1 MALAETALTDEQFQ
15 ALIAD
20 PAQITSHEIALEILD
35 VLDGEIA
42 EIQAQIDQAAVES
55 ITKPLTP
62 ERQAWLKRASY
73 AAAMRRNERHRVMQR
88 DKEIRGTKFH
98 GGKPKDPEVGKL
110 KQARLLEE
118 ATVRKAGKQLGT
130 ERERTRQMEIAQ
142 KRRELRAGML
152 RSALKD
158 IAELAT
164 ESGAE
169 WAQRRAK
176 RALEETSQ

>member
-1 MALAETALTDEQFQ
+1 MSLAEPELTDEQFQ
-15 ALIAD
+15 VMIDD
-20 PAQITSHEIALEILD
+20 PAHITSHDVALEVLG

-55 ITKPLTP
+55 ITKPLSP

-98 GGKPKDPEVGKL
+98 GGTPKDPEVGRL

-118 ATVRKAGKQLGT
+118 AQARRTAKQGDV

-142 KRRELRAGML
+142 KHRELRAGML

-158 IAELAT
+158 IAELGI
-164 ESGAE
+164 EQGGE
-169 WAQRRAK
+169 WACRRAK
-176 RALEETSQ
+176 RALEENSQ